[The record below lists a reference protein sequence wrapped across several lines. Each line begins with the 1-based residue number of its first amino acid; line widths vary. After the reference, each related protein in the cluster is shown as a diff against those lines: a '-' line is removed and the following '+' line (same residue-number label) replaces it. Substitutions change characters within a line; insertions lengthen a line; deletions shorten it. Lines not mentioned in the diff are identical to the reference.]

1 MKVLINAC
9 NSISIFSLAVGS
21 VPSPFDCYLANRGL
35 KTLHLRMRQHAA
47 NAFAVAKFLEKDE
60 RCEKVLYPGL
70 EAHPQHELAKQQM
83 TGFGGMVTFYIKGG
97 LEQAKEFL
105 KKVKASTIYLVFTLA
120 ESLGGFESLC
130 ELPSIMT
137 HASVPPDQRIVL
149 GISDNMI
156 RLSVGLEDTQDII
169 DDVDQ
174 ALAAAVM
181 NVEVV
186 ARIRPPSRGEITSLN
201 VSGTRIETAN
211 GTGHI
216 FDAVYKPHVLTYD
229 IYKDS
234 FSTYVDFFVAGY
246 NVCVLV
252 FGETDSGKS
261 YSLAGRKLDLTEDPV
276 VGVDVKNI
284 TKKQVSDAAECT
296 ALFRQA
302 LESTTHSKTD
312 YGQADTRSAMLFI
325 LDLIKVHKDTPEPFH
340 SRLMVVKLPGA
351 EKLAEDPTQLRM
363 REGPTLNRS
372 ILAFRQVVSSLAASP
387 MVTRVIN
394 YNDSKLT
401 MLLKDALGGN
411 CKTKVLVTLKATETA
426 TLSTVLTM
434 SGQLAQILNYP
445 IVNDHLAQHQL
456 IHWIR
461 IYPVDSAIH
470 LLYNQGQVS
479 VIYLQG
485 GQSVYLLGNQ
495 SVCLSVCLSV
505 SQFICKA
512 NLISQYRAIIFH
524 LQDDL
529 RHSGRNPGD
538 ARDSKVQEM
547 KDQLA
552 KITNENAKLQEGRE
566 QLYRR
571 IIELEAKYTE
581 ATTSWKQLSSK
592 LELSDEEK
600 LQIYKNLVDLQLENN
615 KLIEEAAADKYE
627 LTNRILSL
635 ENQVSEL
642 DTVLERDRRAGEQAN
657 FALDELQREHKEL
670 GDEYLVLKTNH
681 MQISNQHQQEVVSK
695 NEELGLELVHLS
707 SIKDRLKK
715 DKESVEI
722 ETMQEYYS
730 QLRKLASKF
739 SRSSLQ
745 EKVSRLSIVVVIV
758 IPIIITIPPLSASSF
773 STFSSNSYSI
783 TSPSFFSSS
792 SNCSSSSSPSSSS
805 PSSSSPSSS
814 SSSSSSPSSSSPSS
828 SSPSSPSPS
837 SSSSPSFTFDM
848 FSVYPWFF
856 AILVTSFDS
865 LQNDMSKSLVSLR
878 SENLQLEK
886 QLLMSS
892 HAKEGMA
899 DALKNEYRKE
909 LSKLEDNIH
918 GLKINVKQLQAS
930 QRDSQRKLAG
940 QSAELIMS
948 QADKR
953 RLEEQ
958 NNKIDQQLKEVSVE
972 YSNRLQQYIHD
983 ISVYCGQMSGQQVS
997 LESLHA
1003 YIDAMVRKVRD
1014 AQEHRVVT
1022 LEERVKALKDSLREV
1037 TSKHGK
1043 LLSAYSVLRYDLE
1056 TTKGS
1061 HMQYDGDYLYQ
1072 PTQEELDNAQTQE
1085 IRKLTT
1091 KMYKYEQDIE
1101 DLKKQ
1106 LSTATAKLVNLKDVS
1121 PIKTAR
1127 TEDKQ
1132 SVFDSSSEVN
1142 WNQLRKLLREFT
1154 LNTQQDLESERAS
1167 LMTRC
1172 VIAEEQ
1178 VSGLQEY
1185 IDTRLRKYLDEI
1197 ARLRKR
1203 LGESDRVNSADAAI
1217 NSYGRLNDTRWRR

>member
-1 MKVLINAC
+1 MADRTPEALPSFPHFGTIAIHEGQEPELWNSRAVVPPISLATTFKQDSPGQHRGFEYSRSGNPTRQCFEKCVAGLEGAKYAFATASGLSASMVIAHLMKSGDHIACVDDVYGGTNRYFSKVMASAMGIEVTLGDFTDSENVKKAIKPNTKIVWVETPTNPLLKLIDIKAVADIVHQHEGVILVVDNT
-9 NSISIFSLAVGS
+9 FSSSYFQRPLSLGADVVMHSVTKYMNAVGS

-70 EAHPQHELAKQQM
+70 EAHPQHELAKRQM
-83 TGFGGMVTFYIKGG
+83 TGFGGMVTFYIKDG

-149 GISDNMI
+149 GISDNMLKEQRGI
-156 RLSVGLEDTQDII
+156 ENRVQ
-169 DDVDQ
+169 VNR
-174 ALAAAVM
+174 AV
-181 NVEVV
+181 EGQVV
-186 ARIRPPSRGEITSLN
+186 AKCLQVYNEKITDLLSP
-201 VSGTRIETAN
+201 IHE
-211 GTGHI
+211 
-216 FDAVYKPHVLTYD
+216 
-229 IYKDS
+229 
-234 FSTYVDFFVAGY
+234 
-246 NVCVLV
+246 
-252 FGETDSGKS
+252 
-261 YSLAGRKLDLTEDPV
+261 GRKLDLTEDPV

-445 IVNDHLAQHQL
+445 IVNDHLAQ
-456 IHWIR
+456 
-461 IYPVDSAIH
+461 
-470 LLYNQGQVS
+470 
-479 VIYLQG
+479 
-485 GQSVYLLGNQ
+485 
-495 SVCLSVCLSV
+495 
-505 SQFICKA
+505 

-635 ENQVSEL
+635 ENEVSEL

-657 FALDELQREHKEL
+657 IALDELQREHKEL

-722 ETMQEYYS
+722 ETMQVI
-730 QLRKLASKF
+730 KLASFVGNSILLNITANYANWPASSLVALYKKRCHDY
-739 SRSSLQ
+739 RSSL
-745 EKVSRLSIVVVIV
+745 SLSF
-758 IPIIITIPPLSASSF
+758 L
-773 STFSSNSYSI
+773 
-783 TSPSFFSSS
+783 
-792 SNCSSSSSPSSSS
+792 
-805 PSSSSPSSS
+805 
-814 SSSSSSPSSSSPSS
+814 
-828 SSPSSPSPS
+828 
-837 SSSSPSFTFDM
+837 
-848 FSVYPWFF
+848 
-856 AILVTSFDS
+856 
-865 LQNDMSKSLVSLR
+865 
-878 SENLQLEK
+878 
-886 QLLMSS
+886 
-892 HAKEGMA
+892 
-899 DALKNEYRKE
+899 
-909 LSKLEDNIH
+909 
-918 GLKINVKQLQAS
+918 
-930 QRDSQRKLAG
+930 
-940 QSAELIMS
+940 
-948 QADKR
+948 
-953 RLEEQ
+953 
-958 NNKIDQQLKEVSVE
+958 
-972 YSNRLQQYIHD
+972 
-983 ISVYCGQMSGQQVS
+983 
-997 LESLHA
+997 
-1003 YIDAMVRKVRD
+1003 
-1014 AQEHRVVT
+1014 
-1022 LEERVKALKDSLREV
+1022 
-1037 TSKHGK
+1037 
-1043 LLSAYSVLRYDLE
+1043 
-1056 TTKGS
+1056 
-1061 HMQYDGDYLYQ
+1061 
-1072 PTQEELDNAQTQE
+1072 
-1085 IRKLTT
+1085 
-1091 KMYKYEQDIE
+1091 
-1101 DLKKQ
+1101 
-1106 LSTATAKLVNLKDVS
+1106 
-1121 PIKTAR
+1121 
-1127 TEDKQ
+1127 
-1132 SVFDSSSEVN
+1132 
-1142 WNQLRKLLREFT
+1142 
-1154 LNTQQDLESERAS
+1154 
-1167 LMTRC
+1167 
-1172 VIAEEQ
+1172 
-1178 VSGLQEY
+1178 
-1185 IDTRLRKYLDEI
+1185 
-1197 ARLRKR
+1197 
-1203 LGESDRVNSADAAI
+1203 
-1217 NSYGRLNDTRWRR
+1217 